1 VGGKKEMGRA
11 TKGKSFEIVDPD
23 SVVDGYTVAQWTE
36 EWWKWAVSSPAENNP
51 VFADETGEYAHLNN
65 DNESVFFIAGAAPVA
80 DGEVIER
87 NFFVPSDKFVLLPV
101 LNVLSYNT
109 NEHNT
114 EDLPYDPL
122 EPYIEIFKGLYATI
136 DGKEIP
142 NIEEDYLVTQAP
154 FEIGPAEEGSQLEQ
168 LLLGEGRD
176 PKNVYEDSGS
186 TGYWLMLGDLSNG
199 RHTLE
204 FGGYVDFNL
213 NEVFDEG
220 DLSLAVKINI
230 NVVPEV
236 AAEHSNKQFYPSA
249 PYDGAFPTD
258 ELAAMDTLDSLLV

>member
-1 VGGKKEMGRA
+1 MA
-11 TKGKSFEIVDPD
+11 HTTKGKSFEVVDPG
-23 SVVDGYTVAQWTE
+23 SVVEGYTVAQWTE

-51 VFADETGEYAHLNN
+51 VFADQTGQYAHVNN
-65 DNESVFFIAGAAPVA
+65 DNEFVFFIAGAAPVA
-80 DGEVIER
+80 DGEVTER
-87 NFFVPSDKFVLLPV
+87 NFFVPSEKLVLFPI

-109 NEHNT
+109 NKQNIG
-114 EDLPYDPL
+114 DLPYDPL
-122 EPYIEIFKGLYATI
+122 EQYIEYFKGLYATI

-154 FEIGPAEEGSQLEQ
+154 FEMGPAEPGSQLEQ
-168 LLLGEGRD
+168 LLLDEGDEGRD
-176 PKNVYEDSGS
+176 PTKVYEDSGS
-186 TGYWLMLGDLSNG
+186 TGYWLMLDDLSNG

-220 DLSLAVKINI
+220 DLRLAVKINM

-236 AAEHSNKQFYPSA
+236 AAEHSNKQFHPDA

-258 ELAAMDTLDSLLV
+258 ELAAMGTLDTLLV